1 MRSQTLIQAMLPSN
15 TLVWHVIIL
24 TVFLLPE
31 EKIRIGKKRVDV
43 EIQCTKLAKK
53 IYFFTLHEI

>member
-1 MRSQTLIQAMLPSN
+1 MRSQTPIQAMLSSN
-15 TLVWHVIIL
+15 TLVWHIIIL
-24 TVFLLPE
+24 TVFLLSE
-31 EKIRIGKKRVDV
+31 GKIGKKRVDV